1 MKRVMT
7 TCLSLAAALGT
18 AFAETPDELLD
29 YVESDGSAYIDTG
42 IVGKSGTKV
51 NIIIEPTSTSE
62 SYFLASRS
70 GNERFLF
77 FYLYNNKINVGF
89 RNKYAANNFGTCSTG
104 KRYNLMADIVQDG
117 SAINATCTADGTAL
131 TATTNQW
138 TTGSVNTGLNMYL
151 FGINWDGAAKDLF
164 MGKCYGTKIWQTDSN
179 GDYQLVRDFV
189 PCKKGTQIGLWDRVS
204 GEIFY
209 PATGTLTGGD
219 TVAVHAEPD
228 EALEYVESDGR
239 QYIDTGVIGRDG
251 TKAEIDFKFNEL
263 GSSSIIFLGADDS
276 DPWGN
281 DNKFYMLAYRSS
293 TKNLTDGYA
302 ARFNGISRA
311 TTDRCMVTSEVVTGG
326 VFKTTLN
333 GTTVTHDYS
342 TNPGPYNSGRSLYLF
357 TNNRNGV
364 AGALSAKARCYG
376 VKIWQTDENGDYQP
390 ACNYTPCKKDGKAA
404 LYDSVSGMVFFGRGA
419 DLIAPP
425 DTESAPDAFV
435 DYVESDGTQYIDTGI
450 NAQSGTKA
458 TAKLVYTES
467 DAAAANASY
476 GGYVVLGAKGST
488 DTSYLYMIRRQWNG
502 GYWSWMTCYGGRFQ
516 WLFTDIAQDAVYD
529 VMSEITTNGVC
540 KATLNGGDEVVKD
553 YSGQT
558 SNGTVVGPLDT
569 GVNFYAFAANLNGSV
584 GYHAKVRLYSMT
596 ISQMSNG
603 VYQVVRDFKPC
614 IKDGVAALYDEVS
627 KTIFYPATGRLRAA
641 DETAPAKFVEY
652 VESDGT
658 QYVDTGITGKAG
670 VKAAMTF
677 NANASN
683 GNPAYLLSSYGNSV
697 NMNFCYF
704 GQKINVGFGGSTW
717 NTAWSYSKGTQYALT
732 SEYTLAQKVNASLDG
747 EEADEKT
754 ASGGTDS
761 GVDLYAFARN
771 NGGTAD
777 GKCSVKLYSMKIW
790 QADDVGIYSLARD
803 FRPCVATN
811 GIAAL
816 YDKVSGTI
824 FYPQGGLLAT
834 GGVERAAAVTARWKG
849 GAVMSEADLAV
860 AGNWEC
866 FDADGN
872 VVEGATPT
880 AATTVLVG
888 QGSAL
893 LSLPAGVAVQDWA
906 GVTLTNSVT
915 LAAAG
920 DWSPLGLMTLA
931 SGVTVD
937 LNGKDLV
944 SGGFALADG
953 ASATVANSGATA
965 TLTFAV
971 ADGSTASMDS
981 ITFASNIMFAK
992 TGAGTLANS
1001 GFSVGYQTTGSFSL
1015 AEGTCKANGTVVIG
1029 DGSGGVGTFEQTGGT
1044 FDISGYL
1051 TMGYLNGAYGTYT
1064 MTGGHLFVRN
1074 LPLNLGQ
1081 TATASQPSTLDVS
1094 GTAVATFMHGIAMSV
1109 YKNGG
1114 TSALNV
1120 HDGGRIRTSSITKG
1134 ASENANPTVTFDG
1147 GILEPLG
1154 NVKGLLDG
1162 MPLTVG
1168 SKGFIVDTAGYD
1180 ATFGSITLASGAGPL
1195 VKTGAGTLTLAGSP
1209 AWSAVVVSNG
1219 TLSVAAAI
1227 TLPSVHLAEGTV
1239 LDLGGNTVRCG
1250 ALTGAGT
1257 VTNGTLVVTGTLTV
1271 TLGAPVTFTDATL
1284 DVSGARVELTNPEDI
1299 TDRDPITVATSNQS
1313 ISGHARTGVRDRR
1326 VQITQ
1331 SGTGYVLEFVWNSG
1345 LHLFIR

>member
-18 AFAETPDELLD
+18 AFADTPDKFIE
-29 YVESDGSAYIDTG
+29 YVESDGTQYVNTG
-42 IVGKSGTKV
+42 IRGRSGTKAEMTFNADTENGTGV
-51 NIIIEPTSTSE
+51 YLLSAYGNSTYMNFC
-62 SYFLASRS
+62 YF
-70 GNERFLF
+70 GNR
-77 FYLYNNKINVGF
+77 INVGF
-89 RNKYAANNFGTCSTG
+89 GSSSYNTYWSYSRGTTYTLRSEYSLEQKVVAWRNDKSEVTKTGSGGTDSGLDLYAFARNNSG
-104 KRYNLMADIVQDG
+104 
-117 SAINATCTADGTAL
+117 TADGFCRVKLYA
-131 TATTNQW
+131 
-138 TTGSVNTGLNMYL
+138 M
-151 FGINWDGAAKDLF
+151 
-164 MGKCYGTKIWQTDSN
+164 KIRQTDSN
-179 GDYQLVRDFV
+179 GEYQLVRDFQ
-189 PCKKGTQIGLWDRVS
+189 PCMKDGRAGLYDDVS
-204 GEIFY
+204 KTIFY
-209 PATGTLTGGD
+209 GIGG
-219 TVAVHAEPD
+219 
-228 EALEYVESDGR
+228 
-239 QYIDTGVIGRDG
+239 
-251 TKAEIDFKFNEL
+251 
-263 GSSSIIFLGADDS
+263 
-276 DPWGN
+276 
-281 DNKFYMLAYRSS
+281 
-293 TKNLTDGYA
+293 
-302 ARFNGISRA
+302 
-311 TTDRCMVTSEVVTGG
+311 
-326 VFKTTLN
+326 
-333 GTTVTHDYS
+333 
-342 TNPGPYNSGRSLYLF
+342 
-357 TNNRNGV
+357 
-364 AGALSAKARCYG
+364 
-376 VKIWQTDENGDYQP
+376 
-390 ACNYTPCKKDGKAA
+390 
-404 LYDSVSGMVFFGRGA
+404 

-425 DTESAPDAFV
+425 APLDNTAPDALV

-467 DAAAANASY
+467 DTATASANY

-502 GYWSWMTCYGGRFQ
+502 GNWRWMTCYGGRFQ
-516 WLFTDIAQDAVYD
+516 GLFADMAQDAVYD
-529 VMSEITTNGVC
+529 VTSEITTNGVC
-540 KATLNGGDEVVKD
+540 RATRNGADGTERD

-558 SNGTVVGPLDT
+558 ENGTVVGPLDT
-569 GVNFYAFAANLNGSV
+569 GVNFYAFAANLNGSA

-596 ISQMSNG
+596 ISQLSNG
-603 VYQVVRDFKPC
+603 VYQVVRDFRPC
-614 IKDGVAALYDEVS
+614 IKDGVAGLYDEVS
-627 KTIFYPATGRLRAA
+627 KTIFYPAVGKLRAA
-641 DETAPAKFVEY
+641 DETVPAKLVEY

-658 QYVDTGITGKAG
+658 QYVDTGITGKPG
-670 VKAAMTF
+670 IKAEASFEWKEIGGDVCLLGSRASSGTDTRFMPFYSYDSRMDLQYGGWGNNYDGTYEAES
-677 NANASN
+677 NYNASASIFVGSQTLTVN
-683 GNPAYLLSSYGNSV
+683 GANVVSLS
-697 NMNFCYF
+697 
-704 GQKINVGFGGSTW
+704 K
-717 NTAWSYSKGTQYALT
+717 
-732 SEYTLAQKVNASLDG
+732 
-747 EEADEKT
+747 
-754 ASGGTDS
+754 TDS
-761 GVDLYAFARN
+761 IDTGRNMFIFANNIAGSASNPCKARLY
-771 NGGTAD
+771 G
-777 GKCSVKLYSMKIW
+777 MKIW
-790 QADDVGIYSLARD
+790 TCDDDGENASLARD

-824 FYPQGGLLAT
+824 IYPQGGLLAT
-834 GGVERAAAVTARWKG
+834 GGVERAAAVTARWTG
-849 GAVMSEADLAV
+849 GAVASDADLAV

-880 AATTVLVG
+880 VATTVLVG

-931 SGVTVD
+931 SGVTVN
-937 LNGKDLV
+937 LNGKNLV

-965 TLTFAV
+965 TLTFAI
-971 ADGSTASMDS
+971 ADGSTATMDN
-981 ITFASNIMFAK
+981 ITFASNITFAK

-1029 DGSGGVGTFEQTGGT
+1029 NGGGGVGTFEQTGGT

-1064 MTGGHLFVRN
+1064 MTGGQLFVRN

-1154 NVKGLLDG
+1154 NVEGLLDG

-1168 SKGFIVDTAGYD
+1168 SKGFIVDTAGFD

-1195 VKTGAGTLTLAGSP
+1195 VKTGAGTLTIAGSP
-1209 AWSAVVVSNG
+1209 TWSAVVVSNG

-1271 TLGAPVTFTDATL
+1271 TLDAPVTFADATL

-1299 TDRDPITVATSNQS
+1299 TGRDPITVATSTQS
-1313 ISGHARTGVRDRR
+1313 ITGHARTGVRDRR

-1331 SGTGYVLEFVWNSG
+1331 SGTGYVLELVWNSG